1 MLEAVIVIAA
11 TAITWWL
18 KRRIKRLEDENA
30 EYLNALCEIDL
41 AVTTG
46 NQDRVNARLES
57 TLRRLHGDK
66 GDGDT
71 KRQGGTPDGTE

>member
-18 KRRIKRLEDENA
+18 KRRIKRVEDENA
-30 EYLNALCEIDL
+30 EYLEALCEIDL

-46 NQDRVNARLES
+46 KHDRVNARLES
-57 TLRRLHGDK
+57 TLRRLHSDK

-71 KRQGGTPDGTE
+71 KRQGGTPDGAA

>member
-11 TAITWWL
+11 SVITWWL
-18 KRRIKRLEDENA
+18 KRRIKKLEDEKA
-30 EYLNALCEIDL
+30 EYLEALCEIDL

-57 TLRRLHGDK
+57 TLRR
-66 GDGDT
+66 
-71 KRQGGTPDGTE
+71 

>member
-11 TAITWWL
+11 SVITWWL
-18 KRRIKRLEDENA
+18 KRRIKKLEDEKA
-30 EYLNALCEIDL
+30 EYLEALCEVDL

-57 TLRRLHGDK
+57 TLRRLHSDK
-66 GDGDT
+66 GNGDT
-71 KRQGGTPDGTE
+71 KR